1 MKKLTDLMNLNL
13 VKKDFPYYDIFKSS
27 DMVYFLIKKVN
38 RHRTRYYYLNFVDR
52 DNKIVSLKKED
63 FLYNKRE
70 NQFSLQSKKEILNFL
85 DGRRNIGSL
94 IEVIENMNIRG

>member
-1 MKKLTDLMNLNL
+1 MNEN
-13 VKKDFPYYDIFKSS
+13 KDYPYYDIYKSP

-38 RHRTRYYYLNFVDR
+38 PQRTRYYYLNFIDR
-52 DNKIVSLKKED
+52 NIKLVSLKKED
-63 FLYNKRE
+63 FSYNKRE
-70 NQFSLQSKKEILNFL
+70 NHFSLKRKKEILNFL